1 MVDVDVDDSCQFSAD
16 SHPQSIGLVWWLAA
30 TRRSV
35 YIHQMN
41 RVNSRNDFGHDD
53 STINIVV
60 AIIIII
66 IFYTSVGVPDR
77 SSRGGRQKLILEIIA
92 IMVNHPSGSH
102 QQSSRAAG

>member
-1 MVDVDVDDSCQFSAD
+1 
-16 SHPQSIGLVWWLAA
+16 
-30 TRRSV
+30 
-35 YIHQMN
+35 MN

-60 AIIIII
+60 VIIIVIIIII
-66 IFYTSVGVPDR
+66 IIIILNFGR

-92 IMVNHPSGSH
+92 LMVNHPSGSH